1 MKKTLLFIAVVA
13 STLCLSTSCTKYNFV
28 DTGKAIGYHDCSMWE
43 YFQQD
48 PYNWDSLVV
57 MSERAGLQQVFM
69 GTSTYGTNLTV
80 FGITNHSIRRYLL
93 EKGYEQIADIPVE
106 DCRNFILSSIIDGN
120 NVIQLDDFTAGTA
133 STDPNT
139 VIGQGG
145 KMYTMLSGKQ
155 LWIYTYRESYGGV
168 PQAGPK
174 KIYIASEVAWKTS
187 EVASSNIMTQTGVVH
202 ALSYN
207 FNLTDF

>member
-1 MKKTLLFIAVVA
+1 MKKILLFIAVVA

-133 STDPNT
+133 STDPN
-139 VIGQGG
+139 
-145 KMYTMLSGKQ
+145 LSSVKVARCTRCCLASNYGSTPIVSHTAVFLKQ
-155 LWIYTYRESYGGV
+155 V
-168 PQAGPK
+168 PRK
-174 KIYIASEVAWKTS
+174 ST
-187 EVASSNIMTQTGVVH
+187 
-202 ALSYN
+202 
-207 FNLTDF
+207 

>member
-1 MKKTLLFIAVVA
+1 MKKILLFIAVVA

-69 GTSTYGTNLTV
+69 GTSTYGKNLTV

-106 DCRNFILSSIIDGN
+106 DCRNLFY
-120 NVIQLDDFTAGTA
+120 
-133 STDPNT
+133 P
-139 VIGQGG
+139 
-145 KMYTMLSGKQ
+145 
-155 LWIYTYRESYGGV
+155 
-168 PQAGPK
+168 
-174 KIYIASEVAWKTS
+174 
-187 EVASSNIMTQTGVVH
+187 ASSMATTSSSWMTSRLEQPP
-202 ALSYN
+202 
-207 FNLTDF
+207 LTPTPSSVKVARCTRCCLASNYGFTPIVSHTAVFLKLVPRKST